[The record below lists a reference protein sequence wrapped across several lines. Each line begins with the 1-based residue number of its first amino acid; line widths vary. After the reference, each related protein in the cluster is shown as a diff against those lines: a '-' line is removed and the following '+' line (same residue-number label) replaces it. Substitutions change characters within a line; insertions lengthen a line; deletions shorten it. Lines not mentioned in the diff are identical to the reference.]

1 MTTGSTV
8 RPASADDAEGFT
20 QAYEAAWDATL
31 APLIG
36 RTLAELVPFADR
48 VASFE
53 ASFSSLPPETGIWVA
68 EREGVIVG
76 VAARLG
82 SELRSLYVVPD
93 AWGTGVA
100 QSLMS
105 TALDAMRAEGAE
117 SAELWVAEANKRA
130 RRFYER
136 EGWEATDDTK
146 VSELGPT
153 EVCYRCRL

>member
-1 MTTGSTV
+1 MATGSTV

-20 QAYEAAWDATL
+20 RAYEAAWDATL

-48 VASFE
+48 VARFE

-76 VAARLG
+76 VATRLG
-82 SELRSLYVVPD
+82 AELQSLYVVPE
-93 AWGTGVA
+93 AWGSGVA

-105 TALDAMRAEGAE
+105 TALDAMRADGIE
-117 SAELWVAEANKRA
+117 SAALWVAEANERA

-136 EGWEATDDTK
+136 EGWEAADETRA
-146 VSELGPT
+146 SEIGPA
-153 EVCYRCRL
+153 EVRYRRRL